1 MKVLSK
7 RPPKDTTAR
16 VVACIVRE
24 DPCVF
29 KIETPQAVRNFW
41 TRVIAAQPDF
51 EPDKESLCAIMLNT
65 KLRPY
70 AWNRIS
76 LGSINGTAA
85 EPREVFRPV
94 IAAGAYAFVLI
105 HNHPSGDP
113 TPSRLDE
120 ELTKIIIECA
130 KILRI
135 EFMDHII
142 VPSGEMSEDPAAHFS
157 FRGAG
162 IIT

>member
-1 MKVLSK
+1 M
-7 RPPKDTTAR
+7 
-16 VVACIVRE
+16 
-24 DPCVF
+24 
-29 KIETPQAVRNFW
+29 ETPQNVVNFW
-41 TRVIAAQPDF
+41 NRVIAAQPDF
-51 EPDKESLCAIMLNT
+51 EPEKESLCAIMLNT

-76 LGSINGTAA
+76 LGSINGTVA

-94 IAAGAYAFVLI
+94 IAASAYAFVLI

-120 ELTKIIIECA
+120 EFTRIIIDCA
-130 KILRI
+130 KILHI

-142 VPSGEMSEDPAAHFS
+142 VPSGDFLEDPAAHYS
-157 FRGAG
+157 FRAAG